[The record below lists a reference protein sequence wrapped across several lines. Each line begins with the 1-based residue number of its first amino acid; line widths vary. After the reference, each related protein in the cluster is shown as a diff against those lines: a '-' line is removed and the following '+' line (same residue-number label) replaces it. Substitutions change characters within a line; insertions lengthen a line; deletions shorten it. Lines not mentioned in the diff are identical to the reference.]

1 MKILIAGA
9 GISGLSAALCLARR
23 GHQIEVFER
32 AAEISEVG
40 AGLQISPNGMHVL
53 NQLGLGEEIKARG
66 FEPRGIELRLG
77 QTGGVIFDI
86 PLARR
91 SVSRWGAPYIHI
103 HRADLI
109 DCLLKAAKATDN
121 IEICTGWTATSI
133 EQSETGVVLSNELG
147 DRVEG
152 DLLVGADGIH
162 SIVREHLHGADQPR
176 FTGCVAWRGVIPV
189 DRLRTDLKP
198 PPTACA
204 WTGKGA
210 HAVTYYLRGG
220 KLVNLV
226 GVVERS
232 DWQVESWSEA
242 GTKEQFLEDFKG
254 WHPAITHLIEQGDE
268 FFRWALFDRAPLNSW
283 TGDRIALMGDACHPM
298 LPFLAQG
305 AVMALEDAYVLSDC
319 LGDGSSLE
327 TALKRYQALRLD
339 RTAKVQSQARANMG
353 IFHRRTPISQL
364 ATYGPMWMAGRVL
377 PEVVHSR
384 MDWIYGHDVT
394 EKHV

>member
-91 SVSRWGAPYIHI
+91 SVSCWGAPYIHI

-152 DLLVGADGIH
+152 DLAGD
-162 SIVREHLHGADQPR
+162 
-176 FTGCVAWRGVIPV
+176 
-189 DRLRTDLKP
+189 
-198 PPTACA
+198 
-204 WTGKGA
+204 
-210 HAVTYYLRGG
+210 RGG
-220 KLVNLV
+220 
-226 GVVERS
+226 GSRIGGGAAGGG
-232 DWQVESWSEA
+232 EA
-242 GTKEQFLEDFKG
+242 QHGEAQEQRGGL
-254 WHPAITHLIEQGDE
+254 A
-268 FFRWALFDRAPLNSW
+268 
-283 TGDRIALMGDACHPM
+283 
-298 LPFLAQG
+298 AQG
-305 AVMALEDAYVLSDC
+305 EGGEGNGAVHGKLL
-319 LGDGSSLE
+319 
-327 TALKRYQALRLD
+327 
-339 RTAKVQSQARANMG
+339 
-353 IFHRRTPISQL
+353 
-364 ATYGPMWMAGRVL
+364 
-377 PEVVHSR
+377 
-384 MDWIYGHDVT
+384 
-394 EKHV
+394 